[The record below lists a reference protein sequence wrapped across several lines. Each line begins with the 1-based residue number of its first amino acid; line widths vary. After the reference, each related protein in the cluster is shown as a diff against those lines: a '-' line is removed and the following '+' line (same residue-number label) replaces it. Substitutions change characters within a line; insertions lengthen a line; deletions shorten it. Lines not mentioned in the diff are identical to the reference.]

1 MIKRFHVF
9 VEVRVQGVGFRGF
22 CMMQAQQRGLTG
34 SVTNLPNGLVEIFVQ
49 GEQDRID
56 SFLEAVQAG
65 NQFIRVDDMSI
76 KEVPAVPGEKR
87 FGYGMGQYF

>member
-9 VEVRVQGVGFRGF
+9 VEGRVQGVGFRGF

-34 SVTNLPNGLVEIFVQ
+34 SVTNLPNGLVEIFIQ